1 MTTEQ
6 ATVRETAVPTFSSGQ
21 YHWLIEAGILTT
33 EDKVELIGGEI
44 LTIPPMGD
52 EHSDSIEYV
61 NSWLGDRRGREYI
74 PRCQSTIRLADGFS
88 PDPDFALL
96 RYRPGGYGPNRR
108 PQASDVLLII
118 EVADA
123 SPGRDLGPKAL
134 AYARAGVPELWVV
147 DIPHRQIHVL
157 SNPSPDGYQA
167 HATAG
172 EEESV
177 TALLIPGLTMPVRT
191 ALEFAGEQD

>member
-6 ATVRETAVPTFSSGQ
+6 ATVRETAVPTFTSWQ
-21 YHWLIEAGILTT
+21 YHWLIETGILTT
-33 EDKVELIGGEI
+33 EDKVELIAGEI
-44 LTIPPMGD
+44 LTMPSMGD

-61 NSWLGDRRGREYI
+61 NSWLGDRRRRDYI

-96 RYRPGGYGPNRR
+96 RYRPGGYGPHRS

-123 SPGRDLGPKAL
+123 SLGRDLGPKAL

-147 DIPHRQIHVL
+147 DIPHRQVHVL
-157 SNPSPDGYQA
+157 INPSPEGYRTR
-167 HATAG
+167 ATAG
-172 EEESV
+172 EDESV

-191 ALEFAGEQD
+191 ALEFAGDQE